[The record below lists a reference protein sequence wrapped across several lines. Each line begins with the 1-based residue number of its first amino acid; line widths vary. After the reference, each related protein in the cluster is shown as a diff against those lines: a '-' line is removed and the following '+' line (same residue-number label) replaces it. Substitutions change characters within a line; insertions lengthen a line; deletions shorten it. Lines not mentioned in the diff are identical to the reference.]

1 MERTFFWSGVEKLI
15 IHHMVAGS
23 ATIAEAMEAKG
34 SWLVDFFGQ
43 FAQ

>member
-23 ATIAEAMEAKG
+23 ATIAEAIEAKG

>member
-1 MERTFFWSGVEKLI
+1 
-15 IHHMVAGS
+15 MVASS